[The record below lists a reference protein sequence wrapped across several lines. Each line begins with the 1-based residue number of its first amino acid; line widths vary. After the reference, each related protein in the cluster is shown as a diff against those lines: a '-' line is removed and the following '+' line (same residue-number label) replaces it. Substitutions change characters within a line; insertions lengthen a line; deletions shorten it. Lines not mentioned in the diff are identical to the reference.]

1 VFRRPRCRRLG
12 AGVTFF
18 LGDWP
23 PREWIARFAAQYTHS
38 RMFMNMKSALAFTI
52 LLIGGSLSA
61 QTKTERAQ
69 VEWGNA
75 CEEKEH
81 GDFQEVLHLTEDHIY
96 VRVFRKR
103 SSWIQKF
110 NKDLTMVKER
120 EIIMEL
126 DKQDHSP
133 EATLFQE
140 EDILLFTSVYDK
152 GKDLNTLY
160 VRVFGLGD
168 LAPKGG
174 LKKVHSIPAESK
186 KDQGWFVVE
195 ERPTGKGFQVHV
207 KSSGLEKGD
216 TKRKVMIYSE
226 DLTLEDEVDEDFK
239 MPFEQDEFDTEDVIY
254 AADGSKVVVG
264 RKYPEKQEKRE
275 RKREGKP
282 TYDMVLLAY
291 GPQGGDPQVTTIP
304 AGDRF
309 LQDMTLKMPENGDI
323 LCAGF
328 WGSKGTWSVR
338 GAYFMR
344 LDRESKAIVHQSFKE
359 FDDDFITQHLTDKE
373 AEKATKKAEKKG
385 KELEM
390 LEFDLDEIISREDG
404 GAVLVG
410 EQYRF
415 YVTTNTTSTPNGGTT
430 TTTIYHYVYNDI
442 IAINISPEGDI
453 EWAAKIPKRQHT
465 RNDGGRYSSYALTIK
480 DDKMF
485 FVFNDTGENLM
496 LLPGDKVQQFELKG
510 KEALITLVTVDA
522 DGHVHREALL
532 APDKRDAILMPKECF
547 QMEDDRM
554 FIYASRKK
562 EYRYGMITFE

>member
-1 VFRRPRCRRLG
+1 
-12 AGVTFF
+12 
-18 LGDWP
+18 
-23 PREWIARFAAQYTHS
+23 
-38 RMFMNMKSALAFTI
+38 MFMNMKSALAFTI

-75 CEEKEH
+75 REEKEH

-174 LKKVHSIPAESK
+174 LKKVHSIGAESK
-186 KDQGWFVVE
+186 KDQGSFSVE
-195 ERPTGKGFQVHV
+195 ERPAGKGFAVRV

-216 TKRKVMIYSE
+216 THRKVLLYDE
-226 DLTLEDEVDEDFK
+226 DLSLEGEVEENYE
-239 MPFEQDEFDTEDVIY
+239 MPFTAEEFDTEDVIFSD
-254 AADGSKVVVG
+254 DGSKVVVG
-264 RKYPEKQEKRE
+264 RKYPEKQEKRS

-282 TYDMVLLAY
+282 TYDMVLLTY
-291 GPQGGDPQVTTIP
+291 GPEGGKPRVSNIP

-309 LQDMTLKMPENGDI
+309 LQDMTLRLPEGTGDI

-328 WGSKGTWSVR
+328 WGNKGSWSVR

-344 LDRESKAIVHQSFKE
+344 LDSETKEIVHQSFKE
-359 FDDDFITQHLTDKE
+359 FDNEFITQYMTEKE
-373 AEKATKKAEKKG
+373 EQKATKKADKKG
-385 KELEM
+385 EDIELYEY
-390 LEFDLDEIISREDG
+390 DLDDIIVRDDG

-410 EQYRF
+410 EQYRY
-415 YVTTNTTSTPNGGTT
+415 YVTTTTTTNPNGGTSTRT
-430 TTTIYHYVYNDI
+430 TSHYIYNDI
-442 IAINISPEGDI
+442 IVINISPEGDI
-453 EWAAKIPKRQHT
+453 EWTSKIPKRQHSA
-465 RNDGGRYSSYALTIK
+465 NDGGMFSSYAVTIK
-480 DDKMF
+480 DDKMY
-485 FVFNDTGENLM
+485 FVFNDSGENLM
-496 LLPGDKVQQFELKG
+496 LLPGQKVKQFDLTG
-510 KEALITLVTVDA
+510 KDALITLATIDA

-532 APDKRDAILMPKECF
+532 APDKRDAILRPRECF

-562 EYRYGMITFE
+562 EYRYGMITFQ